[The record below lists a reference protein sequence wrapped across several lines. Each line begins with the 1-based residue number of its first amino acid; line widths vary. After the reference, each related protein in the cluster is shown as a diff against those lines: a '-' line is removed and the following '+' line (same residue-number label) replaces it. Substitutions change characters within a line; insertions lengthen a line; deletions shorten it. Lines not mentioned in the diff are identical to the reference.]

1 MVVGELFERAA
12 KRYPRKEAIIYKDT
26 RLTYELLNERI
37 NRLANALIAMGLKKQ
52 DRVAL
57 ILDNCYKYV
66 EIVGACAKAGLIL
79 APVSTKL
86 KDELDHILGN
96 AEPRMVFAGQKHA
109 SKIKDQYGYVEKV
122 VLVDRESQE
131 YTKGSREYLDYEKLI
146 AQYPADEPEVAVDE
160 SDIILLYYTSGTT
173 SLPKGAALS
182 HRAIV
187 SNAVNGIIENQL
199 RHDDVNLSVHPLFFT
214 APVNCSIIPMIYL
227 GGSSVILDA
236 FEPESFL
243 RTVQEE
249 KISIVVVVPTMII
262 RLLQVPTIDDWDVS
276 SLRAIM
282 YGSSAMPES
291 VINQAIAKFGSIF
304 RQGYGLTE
312 TTCFATMLSA
322 EQHLVKDQSR
332 KMPRLRSCGREV
344 VNTRVRVI
352 HRDGTD
358 IARDQEDVGEIIIKG
373 DNVMDRYWNM
383 PELTAE
389 TIRDGWFYTGDL
401 ACMDED
407 GYVYIVDRE
416 KDMIVSGAINIYP
429 REVEEVLFKHPAIM
443 EASVIGLTDPDWGEK
458 VVALVVLKTDAEAS
472 ERDLIAYT
480 KEHLAAY
487 KAPKSVIFVDDL
499 PKGPTGKILKRL
511 LKEQYAE

>member
-1 MVVGELFERAA
+1 MKEQ
-12 KRYPRKEAIIYKDT
+12 PRDILKKEAIIYKDT
-26 RLTYELLNERI
+26 RLTYELLNERV
-37 NRLANALIAMGLKKQ
+37 NRLANALLGLGLKKQ

-96 AEPRMVFAGQKHA
+96 AEPRVVIAGQKHA
-109 SKIKDQYGYVEKV
+109 SKIKDGVRLRGKGAAGGPGIPRV
-122 VLVDRESQE
+122 HQE
-131 YTKGSREYLDYEKLI
+131 GSREYLNYEKLI
-146 AQYPADEPEVAVDE
+146 AQYPADEPAVAVDE

-187 SNAVNGIIENQL
+187 ANAVNGIIENQL

-214 APVNCSIIPMIYL
+214 APVNCSIIPMVYL

-249 KISIVVVVPTMII
+249 KITIVVVVPTMII
-262 RLLQVPTIDDWDVS
+262 RLLQFPTIDEWDVS

-322 EQHLVKDQSR
+322 EQHLVKDDSR

-352 HRDGTD
+352 HSDGTD

-389 TIRDGWFYTGDL
+389 TIRDGWFYSGDL
-401 ACMDED
+401 ACMDQD

-429 REVEEVLFKHPAIM
+429 REVEEVLFKHSAIM
-443 EASVIGLTDPDWGEK
+443 EASVIGLPDPDWGEK
-458 VVALVVLKTDAEAS
+458 VVALVVLKPGAEAS
-472 ERDLIAYT
+472 EKDLIAYT

-499 PKGPTGKILKRL
+499 PKGPTGKILKRV
-511 LKEQYAE
+511 LKEEYSKE